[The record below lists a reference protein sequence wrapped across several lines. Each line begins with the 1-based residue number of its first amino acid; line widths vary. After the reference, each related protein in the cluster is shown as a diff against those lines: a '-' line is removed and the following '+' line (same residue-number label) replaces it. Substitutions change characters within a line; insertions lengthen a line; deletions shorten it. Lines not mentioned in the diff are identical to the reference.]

1 MTKSHLLLAERLL
14 ETCFQLY
21 NQTETGLSPEIVQFS
36 MKQSSTKDFSLKDLD
51 SHNLLR
57 PETVESLF
65 YAHQQT
71 KQIKYREWGEKIFNA
86 FMNHSRLSYAGFTGI
101 RDVSSVNSTRLDRMD
116 SFWFSETL
124 KYFFLLFDDTAAAEY
139 SLDDW
144 LFNTEAHLFPID
156 HRQGNPLINVYRKLY
171 AF

>member
-1 MTKSHLLLAERLL
+1 MYSSHFFMPIFCE
-14 ETCFQLY
+14 
-21 NQTETGLSPEIVQFS
+21 
-36 MKQSSTKDFSLKDLD
+36 SLQDLD
-51 SHNLLR
+51 AHNLLR

-71 KQIKYREWGEKIFNA
+71 KQVKYREWGEKIFNA
-86 FMNHSRLSYAGFTGI
+86 FMNHSRLPYAGFTGI
-101 RDVSSVNSTRLDRMD
+101 RDVSNVNSTRLDKMD
-116 SFWFSETL
+116 SFWLSETL
-124 KYFFLLFDDTAAAEY
+124 KYFFLLFDDTAAMKY

-156 HRQGNPLINVYRKLY
+156 HRQENPLINVYHKLY